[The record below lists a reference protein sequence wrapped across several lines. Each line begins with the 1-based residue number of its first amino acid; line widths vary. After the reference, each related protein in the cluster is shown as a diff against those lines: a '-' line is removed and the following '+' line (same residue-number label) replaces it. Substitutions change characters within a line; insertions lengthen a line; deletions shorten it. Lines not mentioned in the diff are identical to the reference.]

1 MADHK
6 DSEKLWKYAKL
17 EANWTQDEVP
27 STIIK
32 NGVRYTDPVDIANAI
47 QDELMKKVK
56 DILRDIPEDGTDPL
70 SYTREW
76 LKGRHVPVL
85 ELTKQATQEEVE
97 ESLASLNIQYNRCSP
112 P

>member
-1 MADHK
+1 MGVFTFCK
-6 DSEKLWKYAKL
+6 ILNICITMKFLEKKSASLLFK
-17 EANWTQDEVP
+17 
-27 STIIK
+27 ICC
-32 NGVRYTDPVDIANAI
+32 